1 MSAELGRAITL
12 EEVIPVVEK
21 YMYEALAPIA
31 EAKQK

>member
-1 MSAELGRAITL
+1 MSHELGKTITL
-12 EEVIPVVEK
+12 EEVIPVVER